1 MGPDAGRCLQCA
13 LTVFILPLSDSQI
26 SLPPNGQPQLY
37 GLPPGQSL
45 AMIPPVGHILP
56 GQPLPGTA
64 GLPGFPGVFPP
75 QNSAQQQV
83 DGSFC

>member
-1 MGPDAGRCLQCA
+1 MQEKYECA
-13 LTVFILPLSDSQI
+13 LTRSVYSLAGSQV
-26 SLPPNGQPQLY
+26 SLPPNGQPQIY

-64 GLPGFPGVFPP
+64 GLPGFPGVCPP
-75 QNSAQQQV
+75 QNAAQHQV
-83 DGSFC
+83 D

>member
-1 MGPDAGRCLQCA
+1 MQEGVRSAHSQCL
-13 LTVFILPLSDSQI
+13 FSLSDSQI

-64 GLPGFPGVFPP
+64 GLPGFPGGFPP
-75 QNSAQQQV
+75 QNAAQQQV
-83 DGSFC
+83 D